1 MQLSAMAGG
10 KVGMKIKIVV
20 PFLVCSAFV
29 TLGALLFTG
38 CAHLDR
44 LYNKEVQE
52 LASDPIGTNTT
63 FRTNFVVME
72 EASTNEDGVIT
83 PAKMAAVVTPEVTV
97 QYAPPTYVTNLVP
110 RASIETGIQATGG
123 LPVPWAG
130 TVALGLGWLYSAY
143 ASLRNKQVAKAV
155 VQSVQ
160 VGREF
165 LQSTPEGVKIDAEL
179 KRLLARHQQ
188 YAGVAAEVRKLLD
201 KYVPDH

>member
-1 MQLSAMAGG
+1 MKGAT
-10 KVGMKIKIVV
+10 VVMKIKIVV
-20 PFLVCSAFV
+20 PLIVTSAFLTV
-29 TLGALLFTG
+29 TALVFTG
-38 CAHLDR
+38 CSHLDR
-44 LYNKEVQE
+44 LYQKEVSQ
-52 LASDPIGTNTT
+52 LPSDPIATNTT

-72 EASTNEDGVIT
+72 EASTNEDGVVT
-83 PAKMAAVVTPEVTV
+83 PAKISAVVTPEVVV

-110 RASIETGIQATGG
+110 KASMETGIAVTGG

-188 YAGVAAEVRKLLD
+188 YLGVADEVRKLLD
-201 KYVPDH
+201 AVPAHTRE

>member
-1 MQLSAMAGG
+1 
-10 KVGMKIKIVV
+10 MKLKIVV
-20 PFLVCSAFV
+20 PLVVTTAFF
-29 TLGALLFTG
+29 TLAALVFTG
-38 CAHLDR
+38 CSHLDR
-44 LYNKEVQE
+44 LYQKDVREIPGE
-52 LASDPIGTNTT
+52 ITGMNTL

-72 EASTNEDGVIT
+72 EASTNEDGIVT
-83 PAKMAAVVTPEVTV
+83 PARTAAVVTPEIVV
-97 QYAPPTYVTNLVP
+97 QYTPPTYVTNLVP
-110 RASIETGIQATGG
+110 KASIETGIAVTGG

-160 VGREF
+160 VGKEF
-165 LQSTPEGVKIDAEL
+165 LQSTPEGGVKIDAEL

-188 YAGVAAEVRKLLD
+188 YAGVADEVRKLLD

>member
-1 MQLSAMAGG
+1 MKCAT
-10 KVGMKIKIVV
+10 VVMKIKIVV
-20 PFLVCSAFV
+20 PLIVASALFTLTALV
-29 TLGALLFTG
+29 FTG
-38 CAHLDR
+38 CSHLDR
-44 LYNKEVQE
+44 LYQKEVSR
-52 LASDPIGTNTT
+52 LPTDPIETNTT

-72 EASTNEDGVIT
+72 EASTNEDGVVT
-83 PAKMAAVVTPEVTV
+83 PARTAAVVTPEVVV

-110 RASIETGIQATGG
+110 KASIETGIAATGG

-165 LQSTPEGVKIDAEL
+165 LQSTPEGVKIDVEL

-188 YAGVAAEVRKLLD
+188 YLGVADEVRKLLD
-201 KYVPDH
+201 AYVPAHTRE